1 VDWHVIHVRP
11 RCEKKLA
18 EYCKVHDFPHYL
30 PLRSE
35 TKVYQRRKVHVLKPV
50 FPGYV
55 FTAYD
60 QERRV
65 DLLKSNHVVR
75 VIEVQAQSTFLDELG
90 QVRRALE
97 VDETLGACEAFTEG
111 RQVRITSG
119 SFQGI
124 EGRVQKVKGGTRVIL
139 NVDMIGQGVAL
150 DVAMHELEPID

>member
-1 VDWHVIHVRP
+1 M
-11 RCEKKLA
+11 
-18 EYCKVHDFPHYL
+18 HDFVHYL

-35 TKVYQRRKVHVLKPV
+35 TKVYQRRKVRVLKPV
-50 FPGYV
+50 FPGYL
-55 FTAYD
+55 FTMFD

-65 DLLKSNHVVR
+65 ELLKSHHIVR
-75 VIEVQAQSTFLDELG
+75 IIEVHTQATFLDELE
-90 QVRRALE
+90 QVRRALD
-97 VDETLGACEAFTEG
+97 VDETLGACEAFTKG

-150 DVAMHELEPID
+150 DVEMQELEPID